1 MNRIRKF
8 ARLLAPPIL
17 VLSIAALSS
26 CSAPPF
32 MDLSDRADLYLNA
45 DPKLDV
51 ADLGS
56 SAVAMRFSPAKGK
69 QIWVGP
75 DSPVA
80 WLRFELDPVIEGA
93 TEDILLQLRPS
104 FAIILDEA
112 ELYLPR
118 EDGSYAEYG
127 AGARSPNRLDEP
139 LSRFYRFRV
148 SAETPRG
155 RPCYLRLRS
164 SMRVQL
170 SLESVPAL
178 DAERSD
184 ILYTAFYGFMYG
196 ILAAMILYNLFL
208 FCSLRDSI
216 YLFYILFVA
225 SGFLWQF
232 WVQGHAMLLFGR
244 PFGSR
249 IEPVWFFCGL
259 MAMWGT
265 VFSFF
270 FLDIRRSLPH
280 LVWAFA
286 AVGLLGAVVACAG
299 LFGLNWI
306 GYCLAHAVGLA
317 APLLILLAAALCL
330 VRGFRQ
336 ARYFLIA
343 WTFLVLSTLVFALM
357 GIEVLPATALTR
369 NCVIFGMTIE
379 SILLSLALADRI
391 KRLERDKEGLERTTA
406 RYMKLSL
413 IDELTGL
420 YNKRSLM
427 ERLAEE
433 GALAA
438 RDGRPL
444 SLILLDLDDFKAVND
459 THGHAFGDY
468 VLKDLAASIRGSI
481 RGADIPCRFGGEEFV
496 IIMPMEGGAEARIVA
511 ERIRER
517 FASTPLS
524 KPDGEAVNVTVSLGV
539 AELAPP
545 EAPEV
550 LLDRADKAM
559 YEAKRLGKN
568 RTVAF

>member
-1 MNRIRKF
+1 MSRIRKL
-8 ARLLAPPIL
+8 ARLLAPYLL

-26 CSAPPF
+26 CSASPF
-32 MDLSDRADLYLNA
+32 NDLSGRADLYLNA
-45 DPKLDV
+45 DPRLDV

-56 SAVAMRFSPAKGK
+56 SAVAARFSPVEGK
-69 QIWVGP
+69 KIWVGP
-75 DSPVA
+75 GSSVA
-80 WLRFELDPVIEGA
+80 WLRFDLDPVIEGA
-93 TEDILLQLRPS
+93 TEGIVLQLRPS

-118 EDGSYAEYG
+118 EDGSYAEYS

-148 SAETPRG
+148 SAETPRS

-196 ILAAMILYNLFL
+196 ILAAMILYNFFL

-216 YLFYILFVA
+216 YLFYILYVA
-225 SGFLWQF
+225 AGFLWQF
-232 WVQGHAMLLFGR
+232 WVQGHAMLLLGR

-249 IEPVWFFCGL
+249 VEPVWIFSGL
-259 MAMWGT
+259 MALWGT
-265 VFSFF
+265 VFSFS
-270 FLDIRRSLPH
+270 FLNIRRSLPRFC
-280 LVWAFA
+280 WAFV
-286 AVGLLGAVVACAG
+286 AVGLLGAATACAG
-299 LFGLNWI
+299 LFGLNRA
-306 GYCLAHAVGLA
+306 GYYLAHAVGIS
-317 APLLILLAAALCL
+317 APLLILTAAALCL
-330 VRGFRQ
+330 RKGSRQ
-336 ARYFLIA
+336 ARCFLVA
-343 WTFLVLSTLVFALM
+343 WTLLVLSTLVFTLM
-357 GIEVLPATALTR
+357 GIEVLPVTIGTT

-391 KRLERDKEGLERTTA
+391 KGLELEKKRLEKTEA
-406 RYMKLSL
+406 RYMRLSL
-413 IDELTGL
+413 TDELTGL
-420 YNKRSLM
+420 CNKRALM

-438 RDGRPL
+438 REGRPL

-459 THGHAFGDY
+459 THGHAFGDL
-468 VLKDLAASIRGSI
+468 VLKALADSVRGSI
-481 RGADIPCRFGGEEFV
+481 RGTDIPCRFGGEEFV
-496 IIMPMEGGAEARIVA
+496 IIMPMEGSAEARIVA

-517 FASTPLS
+517 FAAAPLS
-524 KPDGEAVNVTVSLGV
+524 KLDGEAVNVTVSLGV
-539 AELAPP
+539 AELAPAETP
-545 EAPEV
+545 EA
-550 LLDRADKAM
+550 LLDRADQAM